1 VKGKTS
7 IWLAH
12 LRNGGRFWHLYEDFA
27 RSNRFQMEVVASLWS
42 EYQRESERLTK
53 DEKELLD
60 RLANLRA
67 DLRPLAE
74 FIGVSVDKEVIRQ
87 NSKP

>member
-7 IWLAH
+7 IWLAY
-12 LRNGGRFWHLYEDFA
+12 LRNSARFWPLYEDFA

-60 RLANLRA
+60 RLANLCA
-67 DLRPLAE
+67 DLRP
-74 FIGVSVDKEVIRQ
+74 SQ
-87 NSKP
+87 NSSASPSTKR